1 MNWNTDAL
9 MRIRAGGADLEAVCI
24 GPSPSEAP
32 TIVMLHEGL
41 GCVGLW
47 RDFPDR
53 LAEATGHGVFVYSR
67 RGYGASQ
74 PCALP
79 RPLDYMTREA
89 MDVLPDV
96 LTEIGLQRGILLG
109 HSDGASIAAIYA
121 GSIQDHRIRGL
132 VLMAPHFFT
141 EPMGL
146 AAIAKTKEAY
156 ETGNLRAKLAAYHAD
171 VDNAFRGWNDAWLDP
186 AFAKWNIEDV
196 IAYHPRAGPRHPGQG
211 RPIWDDRA
219 NPGAGGAALQ
229 SPRRRTPRRMPPFAL
244 HRPAGA
250 NAGRDRG
257 FRGAPRP
264 HRSGASPSSLR
275 PTRLTDGAGADAVS
289 AQAVAARAVRSAPLG
304 GRAMSSK
311 ERSRAAWS

>member
-1 MNWNTDAL
+1 MACSSIHAAAMAL
-9 MRIRAGGADLEAVCI
+9 
-24 GPSPSEAP
+24 P
-32 TIVMLHEGL
+32 
-41 GCVGLW
+41 
-47 RDFPDR
+47 
-53 LAEATGHGVFVYSR
+53 
-67 RGYGASQ
+67 Q
-74 PCALP
+74 PCTLP

-96 LTEIGLQRGILLG
+96 LTEIGLRRGILLG

-146 AAIAKTKEAY
+146 AAIAKTKQAY

-186 AFAKWNIEDV
+186 AFARWNIEEV
-196 IAYHPRAGPRHPGQG
+196 IAYIRVPVLAIQG
-211 RPIWDDRA
+211 KDDQY
-219 NPGAGGAALQ
+219 GTAAQIQALEEQ
-229 SPRRRTPRRMPPFAL
+229 LYSPARRRAYRRMPPFAV

-250 NAGRDRG
+250 NAGCCRG

-264 HRSGASPSSLR
+264 DRSGEGGVTAIGR
-275 PTRLTDGAGADAVS
+275 PPLPTLLSQCARL
-289 AQAVAARAVRSAPLG
+289 AP
-304 GRAMSSK
+304 
-311 ERSRAAWS
+311 

>member
-1 MNWNTDAL
+1 MDWNTDTL
-9 MRIRAGGADLEAVCI
+9 IRIRAGGAELEAVCV

-53 LAEATGHGVFVYSR
+53 LAQETGHGVFVYSR
-67 RGYGASQ
+67 RGYGDSE
-74 PCALP
+74 PCTLP

-89 MDVLPDV
+89 MDVLPEV
-96 LTEIGLQRGILLG
+96 LDEIGLRRGILLG

-121 GSIQDHRIRGL
+121 GSIQDHRIRGV

-146 AAIAKTKEAY
+146 AAIAKAKEAY

-186 AFAKWNIEDV
+186 AFVNWSIEEAIAYIRVPVLAIQGKNDQYGTGLQIQALEEQLYSPVDVELLDECRHSPFVDQPERTLAV
-196 IAYHPRAGPRHPGQG
+196 IADFVARL
-211 RPIWDDRA
+211 DRIE
-219 NPGAGGAALQ
+219 AAE
-229 SPRRRTPRRMPPFAL
+229 
-244 HRPAGA
+244 
-250 NAGRDRG
+250 
-257 FRGAPRP
+257 
-264 HRSGASPSSLR
+264 
-275 PTRLTDGAGADAVS
+275 
-289 AQAVAARAVRSAPLG
+289 AA
-304 GRAMSSK
+304 
-311 ERSRAAWS
+311 